1 MQFKKGKE
9 VDEIVSLLGE
19 GAEVK
24 GEIAFANGL
33 RVDGV
38 VKGKM
43 RSEAALVIG
52 PAGKVDA
59 EVRIKRVSVNGEFR
73 GVIHASD
80 RVEIHKD
87 GKVYGDIYTPCLI
100 IEAGAVFEGK
110 CNMSEKTSSKQEDS
124 PSLKA
129 VETTAGKPPQAAASS

>member
-19 GAEVK
+19 GAELD
-24 GEIAFANGL
+24 GEISFTNGL

-38 VKGKM
+38 VRGKVK
-43 RSEAALVIG
+43 SEAALVIG

-59 EVRIKRVSVNGEFR
+59 EVSVKKIAISGEFH

-80 RVEIHKD
+80 RVEINRD
-87 GKVYGDIYTPCLI
+87 GKVYGDIFAPCLI
-100 IEAGAVFEGK
+100 IEAGAIFEGR
-110 CNMSEKTSSKQEDS
+110 CNMSEKRAPKQDDL
-124 PSLKA
+124 LKNIDQSQSVA
-129 VETTAGKPPQAAASS
+129 ES